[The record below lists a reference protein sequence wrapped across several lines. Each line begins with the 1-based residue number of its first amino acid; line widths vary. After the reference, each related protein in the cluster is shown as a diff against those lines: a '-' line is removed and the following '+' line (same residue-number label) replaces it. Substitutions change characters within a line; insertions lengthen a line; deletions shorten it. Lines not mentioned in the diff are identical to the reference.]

1 MNEAIG
7 PLGERLLDQNP
18 QVREAVCAAAGHWLL
33 HHRDRYSY
41 FGKMIPLLITGL
53 TDEVKEIRNVCY
65 DLWVKVGLKYEQENE
80 KELKDASEFLP
91 SNFVFLTCQDSTLL
105 DPCSYSS

>member
-7 PLGERLLDQNP
+7 PLGERLLDQTP
-18 QVREAVCAAAGHWLL
+18 QVRKVVAEVTAHWLL

-53 TDEVKEIRNVCY
+53 SDEVVDVQNTCI
-65 DLWVKVGLKYEQENE
+65 DLWVQVGLQYEKENE
-80 KELKDASEFLP
+80 KELKDASEFLR
-91 SNFVFLTCQDSTLL
+91 SNFFLFFFLTPAKIVSL
-105 DPCSYSS
+105 